1 MMDQL
6 FQAMMDQ
13 LFRAL
18 PRDLQWE
25 ILSEFVG
32 SHSVRNGKLIR
43 KVIFD
48 ERHQMLQ
55 KIPRVQMSKKWY
67 PPEVAD
73 MFPNSYVEFS
83 NGTQLFFTTHPEYG
97 IGLNG
102 YLFISNTIRSDIPE
116 SMNVKKEYWVTQS
129 RRWYTLDPFEKHFY
143 PSYPDTDKK
152 KKTRSP
158 FRFY

>member
-1 MMDQL
+1 
-6 FQAMMDQ
+6 MDQ

-43 KVIFD
+43 KLIFD
-48 ERHQMLQ
+48 EKIHQILQ
-55 KIPRVQMSKKWY
+55 KIPRIQMMSKNWY

-73 MFPNSYVEFS
+73 MFPHSVV
-83 NGTQLFFTTHPEYG
+83 NGTQLSFTMHPELG
-97 IGLNG
+97 LGLNG
-102 YLFISNTIRSDIPE
+102 YLFISNTIKSD
-116 SMNVKKEYWVTQS
+116 KERKYYWVSQNRWGTQE
-129 RRWYTLDPFEKHFY
+129 TDPYKKHTY

-152 KKTRSP
+152 KKNRSL
-158 FRFY
+158 FRFL

>member
-1 MMDQL
+1 MDQL
-6 FQAMMDQ
+6 FK
-13 LFRAL
+13 AL

-43 KVIFD
+43 KLIFD
-48 ERHQMLQ
+48 ERHQILQ
-55 KIPRVQMSKKWY
+55 NIPRIRMSMKWY

-73 MFPNSYVEFS
+73 MFPNSVVNFS
-83 NGTQLFFTTHPEYG
+83 NGTQLRFTTHSEYG

-102 YLFISNTIRSDIPE
+102 YLFISNTIRSDIAE
-116 SMNVKKEYWVTQS
+116 SLKVRQEYWVSQN
-129 RRWYTLDPFEKHFY
+129 RWYSAGDYPFEKHTY

-152 KKTRSP
+152 KKNRPP
-158 FRFY
+158 FKFY